1 MSSKSESI
9 PKLYTE
15 LRSSPVFL
23 AKLGNVLSVQPKKF
37 DSKLFVPENPV
48 MYEDEQGRNQI
59 KGCDIENFIRWREE
73 KGVKE
78 SNAKLVKWEDG
89 SYTMFV
95 GNEAFEVTITENHHT
110 FSYVRHR
117 GVYIKGKETVKKMMF
132 KPCSIKHRMFIRNLE
147 NSLNPVKTTQ
157 VVSSLNNH
165 EKIKKDMEEMGGQ
178 KIKALNKSESIKYEQ
193 KIDRN
198 FLDDDYE
205 DESEDQKSDFSS
217 ESNEDN

>member
-15 LRSSPVFL
+15 LKSTPVFL

-37 DSKLFVPENPV
+37 EAENFIPENPV

-59 KGCDIENFIRWREE
+59 KGCDIENYIRWRELE
-73 KGVKE
+73 GKKE

-117 GVYIKGKETVKKMMF
+117 GIYIKGKETSKKMMF

-165 EKIKKDMEEMGGQ
+165 EKIKKDMEEMKEQ
-178 KIKALNKSESIKYEQ
+178 KIKAMIKTESAKYEQ
-193 KIDRN
+193 KADRR
-198 FLDDDYE
+198 FFDDDDDD
-205 DESEDQKSDFSS
+205 DESEEFEKFSDD
-217 ESNEDN
+217 EDD